1 MIRYVAERISY
12 DKLFRMSEPKRVI
25 RSHKVKGPPL
35 EIDSFQD
42 AVYYAY
48 NFKSHPS
55 TTGLRHRGY
64 VKFLKPRHGGQ
75 KPLQHLDCIVD
86 CTCPDFRYRWAWA
99 NKQRGAS
106 RVGAQSL
113 NQALNR
119 APRRTNPTSAPG
131 LCKHILAARS
141 YIYGLLSSFPND
153 TPDTADKLNKLTQFA
168 TRRWINF
175 PQQMAAAKERDQL
188 AAQARAARNI
198 GQEPIPAEEPLDL
211 GQPGHE
217 PGDDEAYAEIVPPE
231 IRDAPE
237 LAQVPPPPQS
247 FAANIAPPGARGRTV
262 PTGKAPQAA
271 PPKPKR
277 IQKRTDQLTPD
288 KSASVSKS
296 AGFSTPAEYNFRR
309 RQGLGDS
316 LGYGNEKEKT
326 NSVVTMNGLKNM
338 NTLTEAQRII
348 SELEQDELAALRNA
362 GNEDEG
368 GPGGAGDLP
377 PVGDQGGG
385 EFPPEAGG
393 GPEMGGG
400 DPMGGEMGGGPEM
413 GGDLPP
419 SEPPMSDS
427 AAGPTAKAPQHSACS
442 AKSATSS
449 ASWRQP
455 WCRRKSQEPK
465 PVDLL
470 HRLKVKVPKANST
483 SLSKT
488 PMAKP
493 VKKVSAAATKV
504 VASAKAAA
512 RATRKRK
519 KRKSLPVRRSNQTA
533 NRNDFTRS

>member
-1 MIRYVAERISY
+1 MIRYIAERLTY
-12 DKLFRMSEPKRVI
+12 DQLFRMSEPKRVI

-35 EIDSFQD
+35 EIDSYQD

-48 NFKSHPS
+48 NFKSYPS

-64 VKFLKPRHGGQ
+64 VKFLKPKHGGQ
-75 KPLQHLDCIVD
+75 KPLQHLDCVVD

-106 RVGAQSL
+106 QVGPQSL

-119 APRRTNPTSAPG
+119 APRRTNPKSNPG
-131 LCKHILAARS
+131 LCKHVLAARE

-153 TPDTADKLNKLTQFA
+153 APDTSDKLNKLTQFA

-175 PQQMAAAKERDQL
+175 PQQMAAAKERDRL
-188 AAQARAARNI
+188 AAAARAARNI
-198 GQEPIPAEEPLDL
+198 GQEPIPAEEPAEEPVI
-211 GQPGHE
+211 GEPGRE
-217 PGDDEAYAEIVPPE
+217 PGDDEAYADLVPPE

-247 FAANIAPPGARGRTV
+247 FASKVAPPGARGRTI
-262 PTGKAPQAA
+262 PTGKASQAA
-271 PPKPKR
+271 QPKPKR

-296 AGFSTPAEYNFRR
+296 AGFRTPAEYNFRR

-316 LGYGNEKEKT
+316 LGYENEKE
-326 NSVVTMNGLKNM
+326 NMNRVVTMNGLTNM

-362 GNEDEG
+362 GNEDEAG
-368 GPGGAGDLP
+368 GPGGAGGDLP

-385 EFPPEAGG
+385 DLPPEPGAGA
-393 GPEMGGG
+393 PMGGG
-400 DPMGGEMGGGPEM
+400 EMGGEMGGDPM

-427 AAGPTAKAPQHSACS
+427 AAGADSEGSA
-442 AKSATSS
+442 ALGLLREIRDFLGQLSS
-449 ASWRQP
+449 ALVP
-455 WCRRKSQEPK
+455 QEEPEAEAGGPAAPIEGEGEGELEI
-465 PVDLL
+465 PVED
-470 HRLKVKVPKANST
+470 PAGE
-483 SLSKT
+483 
-488 PMAKP
+488 
-493 VKKVSAAATKV
+493 AAEEGGEGHGEHEREEGGESEEEEEEEPAEKE
-504 VASAKAAA
+504 
-512 RATRKRK
+512 
-519 KRKSLPVRRSNQTA
+519 
-533 NRNDFTRS
+533 